1 MIIYYNSLFG
11 TIPRGGDS
19 CHHLDSLLKSPLTMK
34 FAWLSDRKSN
44 VLFFLMFGIVCL
56 LNVNYVIL
64 RSARN
69 ALAVAD
75 LGGGASSIPWFEL
88 CGTMPGAV
96 LMTLGLTWLLNRY
109 HIQKV
114 FSVFRII

>member
-1 MIIYYNSLFG
+1 MKRFAFFSEVSLSF
-11 TIPRGGDS
+11 
-19 CHHLDSLLKSPLTMK
+19 
-34 FAWLSDRKSN
+34 
-44 VLFFLMFGIVCL
+44 VLMFAISIL
-56 LNVNYVIL
+56 LNVDYAIL
-64 RSARN
+64 RSART

-88 CGTMPGAV
+88 CGTMQGAI

-114 FSVFRII
+114 FFIVLITFVSFFLVFAIAVY

>member
-1 MIIYYNSLFG
+1 MFRDKEYRRLF
-11 TIPRGGDS
+11 
-19 CHHLDSLLKSPLTMK
+19 LLMMGVIC
-34 FAWLSDRKSN
+34 ALSTS
-44 VLFFLMFGIVCL
+44 
-56 LNVNYVIL
+56 YAIL

-69 ALAVAD
+69 ALTVAD

-96 LMTLGLTWLLNRY
+96 LMTFGVTWLLNRY

-114 FSVFRII
+114 FFIVLITFVSFFLVFAAGIY